1 MMNTLAN
8 HGYLPHDGRN
18 LTQDAVV
25 SALKNGINF
34 DEGLGT
40 LMFQMAV
47 PVNPEPNATFF
58 TLDQLNQHNVLE
70 HDASLSRSD
79 AFFGNNHVFNETVF
93 ETSIKYWSGE
103 ILDANQL
110 AMSKVFRQVESKA
123 FNPEYTFST
132 TTEAF
137 SLGELAAPIIVF
149 GDHASSTVNRTLVEY
164 FFRTSKPPCARA
176 FCCPPPP
183 ETVFSL
189 LTFSFFKPA
198 GNEKLP
204 SELGWTPQAEA
215 VTQETAMAQSK
226 VIEDAVSLFTSSNA
240 TASSAAR
247 RRAVIRDLH
256 AGFLS

>member
-164 FFRTSKPPCARA
+164 FFRTSNPPCTRA
-176 FCCPPPP
+176 FCCFPPPLGDCFLF
-183 ETVFSL
+183 TDFFFFSNL
-189 LTFSFFKPA
+189 
-198 GNEKLP
+198 
-204 SELGWTPQAEA
+204 
-215 VTQETAMAQSK
+215 QETRSFR
-226 VIEDAVSLFTSSNA
+226 VSLAGRLRLRPSRKRPPWHSPKSSRMPSPSSPRPTQRPAAPLAGGPSFATS
-240 TASSAAR
+240 TPAS
-247 RRAVIRDLH
+247 
-256 AGFLS
+256 